1 MSILN
6 NIHKT
11 KINKSSFI
19 LDDNR
24 RYSYL
29 DLQKDFNKFKE
40 LKLSNGLIINVC
52 ENEFGF

>member
-11 KINKSSFI
+11 KLDKSSFI

-24 RYSYL
+24 KYLYL
-29 DLQKDFNKFKE
+29 DLQKISLNSK
-40 LKLSNGLIINVC
+40 GLNYQM
-52 ENEFGF
+52 G

>member
-11 KINKSSFI
+11 KLDKSSFI

-24 RYSYL
+24 KYSYL
-29 DLQKDFNKFKE
+29 DFKKIS
-40 LKLSNGLIINVC
+40 LNSKGLNYQM
-52 ENEFGF
+52 G